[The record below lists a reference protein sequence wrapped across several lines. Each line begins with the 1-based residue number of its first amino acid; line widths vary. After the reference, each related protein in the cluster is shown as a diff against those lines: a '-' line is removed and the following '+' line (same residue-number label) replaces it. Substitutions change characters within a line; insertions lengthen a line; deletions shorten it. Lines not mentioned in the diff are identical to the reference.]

1 MKKIKLITLL
11 ATVGLSTTFVLAG
24 CGADVSKTDSDK
36 IEHTT
41 QGKKYSLVYV
51 DTASH
56 LDSWET
62 TNDMVIGFLKDNKVV
77 KITLPMD
84 KDGNLADGYEYNEHI
99 LSNSDEKPYVTV
111 NSKSGTI
118 NVYRQPYVTYAQPD
132 LSGTVTDKSTNN

>member
-41 QGKKYSLVYV
+41 QGKKYPLVYV

-56 LDSWET
+56 LNGLKT
-62 TNDMVIGFLKDNKVV
+62 INDMVIGFLKGNKVV
-77 KITLPMD
+77 KITLPMN
-84 KDGNLADGYEYNEHI
+84 KDGKLADGYEYNEYV

-132 LSGTVTDKSTNN
+132 LSGTVTDKSMNN